1 MSSCKSP
8 EKSERYFPQFFQEGS
23 TLDLCGQGLTK
34 VPKHAKPSQ
43 LPKITQLLLDNNE
56 LHRFDNLHQY
66 CSLIE
71 FSASHNDL
79 YRMAQVSSL
88 KHLVRLDLSHNAI
101 HAIDGL
107 KDLVY
112 LRSLNLAHNRLK
124 IIDNLQTNLQ
134 LEELDL
140 SGNSISVISNINQ
153 LSKLKKFYL
162 HKNCISSLK
171 HCGVY
176 LPVSLET
183 LTLAENKIADL
194 NEISHLTGL
203 VNLTE
208 ISIVANPCVQMT
220 GNEPG
225 FDHRPFLINWC
236 STLKVIDGYAV
247 DDIECLKGEWL
258 YSQGRGRQFRPG
270 QHAALVKYLVEWCP
284 LNNENLQTENE
295 RKLRLILSK
304 AHQHQ
309 KQLRMS
315 EDPIQPSTSKGK
327 LHQNPFSGL
336 MTQSLDPSLLDSCSQ
351 ISGFR
356 KSRVP
361 LSDTALTRSLHCEPP
376 VPKEDEPQHHSP
388 PETAPLPAASK
399 LVPVPESL
407 ISPMV
412 TNRPPIDQRPLNQTS
427 LAPQAPALSNLV
439 LASSKL
445 QNIRYA
451 AESRRTTEEEHRRS
465 REDVVRGHEEVRRIE
480 EARKT
485 HGGER
490 DQAATCIQKM
500 WRGYHTRNLN
510 PKVLSIYHHLQTK
523 RTNEYIEK
531 LSEEMEQ
538 TRNALDSE
546 HRLQILQMQAINALW
561 KKVVSLQPAKLDE
574 SMEEVKDLAQTCDRL
589 NAQVQRL
596 QSSMEEVLRC
606 VSPSS
611 VIAMGTQT
619 DIVAVHTPQ
628 ETSRSQ
634 VPTFSAI
641 NTANPSTTSVT
652 VCRPLSCWCSQRHC

>member
-1 MSSCKSP
+1 
-8 EKSERYFPQFFQEGS
+8 
-23 TLDLCGQGLTK
+23 
-34 VPKHAKPSQ
+34 
-43 LPKITQLLLDNNE
+43 
-56 LHRFDNLHQY
+56 
-66 CSLIE
+66 
-71 FSASHNDL
+71 
-79 YRMAQVSSL
+79 
-88 KHLVRLDLSHNAI
+88 
-101 HAIDGL
+101 
-107 KDLVY
+107 
-112 LRSLNLAHNRLK
+112 
-124 IIDNLQTNLQ
+124 
-134 LEELDL
+134 
-140 SGNSISVISNINQ
+140 
-153 LSKLKKFYL
+153 
-162 HKNCISSLK
+162 
-171 HCGVY
+171 
-176 LPVSLET
+176 
-183 LTLAENKIADL
+183 
-194 NEISHLTGL
+194 
-203 VNLTE
+203 
-208 ISIVANPCVQMT
+208 MT

-561 KKVVSLQPAKLDE
+561 KKV
-574 SMEEVKDLAQTCDRL
+574 
-589 NAQVQRL
+589 QRL

-628 ETSRSQ
+628 ETPDARFLLSR
-634 VPTFSAI
+634 
-641 NTANPSTTSVT
+641 PSTLPIPPQQVSQYADHLVVGALKDTVKDPKEGTS
-652 VCRPLSCWCSQRHC
+652 RDEPRDDQEE

>member
-561 KKVVSLQPAKLDE
+561 KKV
-574 SMEEVKDLAQTCDRL
+574 
-589 NAQVQRL
+589 QRL